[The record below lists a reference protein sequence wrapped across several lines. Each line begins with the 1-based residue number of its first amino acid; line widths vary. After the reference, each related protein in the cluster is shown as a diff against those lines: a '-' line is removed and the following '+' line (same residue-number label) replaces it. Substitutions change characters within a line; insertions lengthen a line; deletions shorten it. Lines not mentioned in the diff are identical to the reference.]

1 MIFTGIQCSPKKDHK
16 ETRLSKV
23 DSIINL
29 EVNISPTFPA
39 SFKAIHKLSHDSIK
53 PPYLNKIAN
62 LSRIYNHEQTF
73 HKALDQSMKIGENLK
88 DSILMGEVHWEYGI
102 YYREKS
108 INDSAYLHY
117 DKAYKFFEKTK
128 PYYAGKMLYNMAF
141 IRTRIKD
148 YTGSE
153 VLIFEAIGIFKPL
166 RKNKQLYLCHNFLGT
181 IYHNLKEYDEAL
193 YHYESSLNYLKAVED
208 KQLFYE
214 DIQNNLGVLYQHI
227 GNQNKAIAYFNNA
240 LKYPNL
246 MQQDAALY
254 ARIIDNKGFSK
265 FLLNDTEAIP
275 WELEAGLKIRDSIS
289 NEAGIIISHLHLAA
303 FYLKNKNSVFAQ
315 QNAFK
320 AYELGKKL
328 DLPRDVLSALQLL
341 AKIEPVRE
349 EYYLKEFIKVSESLE
364 EQERKV
370 RNKFTRI
377 QFETDN
383 YKERNNK
390 LQEEQFYLIIVSIG
404 ITLILL
410 LIGVTLKQRSKNRM
424 LILQAAERKAKEE
437 ILELRVKKQENLEQ
451 GRRLE
456 RTRIAEELH
465 DNILANLFGIR
476 LNWEQ
481 IPITGTRQAL
491 NKHTAFIV
499 ELQNLERR
507 IRDLS
512 HELSDNFFLS
522 EKDLVYELESLLT
535 KWSEIGKFRFDMNID
550 SSADLVNINGYTR
563 ANVLRIFEEALQNIT
578 KHAYSRYVTL
588 NIKESAEG
596 MSFILKDD
604 GVGFNS
610 DTRNKGIGFKNMQSR
625 VRKMKGILEIESK
638 EGNGTKII
646 LFIPKDKSHED

>member
-1 MIFTGIQCSPKKDHK
+1 
-16 ETRLSKV
+16 
-23 DSIINL
+23 
-29 EVNISPTFPA
+29 
-39 SFKAIHKLSHDSIK
+39 
-53 PPYLNKIAN
+53 
-62 LSRIYNHEQTF
+62 
-73 HKALDQSMKIGENLK
+73 
-88 DSILMGEVHWEYGI
+88 
-102 YYREKS
+102 
-108 INDSAYLHY
+108 
-117 DKAYKFFEKTK
+117 
-128 PYYAGKMLYNMAF
+128 
-141 IRTRIKD
+141 
-148 YTGSE
+148 
-153 VLIFEAIGIFKPL
+153 
-166 RKNKQLYLCHNFLGT
+166 
-181 IYHNLKEYDEAL
+181 
-193 YHYESSLNYLKAVED
+193 
-208 KQLFYE
+208 
-214 DIQNNLGVLYQHI
+214 
-227 GNQNKAIAYFNNA
+227 
-240 LKYPNL
+240 
-246 MQQDAALY
+246 
-254 ARIIDNKGFSK
+254 
-265 FLLNDTEAIP
+265 
-275 WELEAGLKIRDSIS
+275 
-289 NEAGIIISHLHLAA
+289 
-303 FYLKNKNSVFAQ
+303 
-315 QNAFK
+315 
-320 AYELGKKL
+320 
-328 DLPRDVLSALQLL
+328 
-341 AKIEPVRE
+341 
-349 EYYLKEFIKVSESLE
+349 
-364 EQERKV
+364 
-370 RNKFTRI
+370 
-377 QFETDN
+377 
-383 YKERNNK
+383 
-390 LQEEQFYLIIVSIG
+390 
-404 ITLILL
+404 
-410 LIGVTLKQRSKNRM
+410 M